1 MFKQEDKEIFYR
13 GEGYIIS
20 STLCI
25 DELNFSMHIYPTTSG
40 YSFTFTNSD
49 PIYKPILSFF
59 FSESY
64 LLKFRGAFPVMGSL
78 SNNEGSITPYL
89 SDPEMTILITKIMN
103 CRFSSEAAI
112 IWYDAKVLELLTLA
126 LDRVTSTHNATMK
139 LSKYN
144 VEMLHKAR
152 EILVSDFE
160 NIPTIKQL
168 ARKVGTN
175 DFNLKR
181 GFKQLFGNSIF
192 AYVQTVRLERARE
205 LLKET
210 DYSITDIA
218 YMTGYDHCN
227 NFSVAF
233 KRKFGM
239 GPKFFRK

>member
-1 MFKQEDKEIFYR
+1 M
-13 GEGYIIS
+13 
-20 STLCI
+20 
-25 DELNFSMHIYPTTSG
+25 
-40 YSFTFTNSD
+40 
-49 PIYKPILSFF
+49 
-59 FSESY
+59 ES
-64 LLKFRGAFPVMGSL
+64 LPGKDMSL
-78 SNNEGSITPYL
+78 TPYTC
-89 SDPEMTILITKIMN
+89 DPEMTILITMIMN
-103 CRFSSEAAI
+103 CRFSAEAAI
-112 IWYDAKVLELLTLA
+112 IWYDAKVSELLTLA
-126 LDRVTSTHNATMK
+126 LERVSSTQKATMK

-168 ARKVGTN
+168 ARMVGTN

-181 GFKQLFGNSIF
+181 GFRQLFGNSIF
-192 AYVQTVRLERARE
+192 AYVQSVRLERARE
-205 LLKET
+205 LLMET

-239 GPKFFRK
+239 GPKYFRK